1 MIYRIH
7 DERFK
12 SALQST
18 RGSKFQIMLPEGLD
32 GTAEEEEGRICTVA
46 SIRGVK
52 GDGERENNRGAG
64 KAGGYRYFICRS
76 DDDA

>member
-1 MIYRIH
+1 
-7 DERFK
+7 
-12 SALQST
+12 
-18 RGSKFQIMLPEGLD
+18 MLPEGLD